1 MNGSS
6 ARSVETRMDLGRSS
20 QTAMMMV
27 LDVFSVRGASTES
40 GVAPEMP
47 RYLSASDAAAASR
60 IGGMDGSSERKG
72 GSNAACI
79 SYCYFV

>member
-1 MNGSS
+1 MI
-6 ARSVETRMDLGRSS
+6 
-20 QTAMMMV
+20 MMV

-47 RYLSASDAAAASR
+47 RYLSASDAAAADAASR
-60 IGGMDGSSERKG
+60 IGGMDGSERG

>member
-1 MNGSS
+1 
-6 ARSVETRMDLGRSS
+6 
-20 QTAMMMV
+20 MMV
-27 LDVFSVRGASTES
+27 MVLGVFSVRGASTES

-47 RYLSASDAAAASR
+47 RYLSASDAAADAASR
-60 IGGMDGSSERKG
+60 IGGMDGSERG

>member
-1 MNGSS
+1 
-6 ARSVETRMDLGRSS
+6 
-20 QTAMMMV
+20 MMMV
-27 LDVFSVRGASTES
+27 MVISDVLSVRGASTES

-47 RYLSASDAAAASR
+47 RYLSASDAAR
-60 IGGMDGSSERKG
+60 IGGMDGSEGG

>member
-1 MNGSS
+1 
-6 ARSVETRMDLGRSS
+6 
-20 QTAMMMV
+20 MMV
-27 LDVFSVRGASTES
+27 MVLGVFSVRGASTES

-47 RYLSASDAAAASR
+47 RYLSASDAAADAASTR
-60 IGGMDGSSERKG
+60 IGGMDGSEREGKG

>member
-1 MNGSS
+1 MM
-6 ARSVETRMDLGRSS
+6 T
-20 QTAMMMV
+20 MMV
-27 LDVFSVRGASTES
+27 LDVLSVRGASTES

-47 RYLSASDAAAASR
+47 RYLSASDAAR
-60 IGGMDGSSERKG
+60 IGNGGMDGSSERG

>member
-1 MNGSS
+1 
-6 ARSVETRMDLGRSS
+6 MDLGRRS
-20 QTAMMMV
+20 TAMVMMV
-27 LDVFSVRGASTES
+27 SDVFSVRGASTES

-47 RYLSASDAAAASR
+47 RYLSASDAAADAAASR
-60 IGGMDGSSERKG
+60 IGGMDGSEREG

>member
-1 MNGSS
+1 
-6 ARSVETRMDLGRSS
+6 MDLGRRS
-20 QTAMMMV
+20 TAMMMV

-47 RYLSASDAAAASR
+47 RYLSASDAAR
-60 IGGMDGSSERKG
+60 IGNGGMDGSSEEREG